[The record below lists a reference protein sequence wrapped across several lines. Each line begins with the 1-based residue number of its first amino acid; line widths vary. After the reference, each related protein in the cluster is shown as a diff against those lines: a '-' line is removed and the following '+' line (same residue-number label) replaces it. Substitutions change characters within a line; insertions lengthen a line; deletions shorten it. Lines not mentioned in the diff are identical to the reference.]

1 MNNVKHQWFSFYTDV
16 FVRFCSEGYCST
28 WRMVACNRLEMLR
41 TSQSSQSVTV
51 NGYRNA
57 LLLCKLL
64 LCKWDHKTKHEI
76 APKSAVKKQSFPWT
90 FIGTCCCDAVPPH
103 RHRRQWKYTLNNLQ
117 CSRLLRNIDLSFD
130 LQIFLNLLVT
140 GLLEI
145 AHV

>member
-64 LCKWDHKTKHEI
+64 LCKYRSQNWVWNSTQICSEKTEFSLEVYRHLLL
-76 APKSAVKKQSFPWT
+76 W
-90 FIGTCCCDAVPPH
+90 CCATSQAQTSVRIHPE
-103 RHRRQWKYTLNNLQ
+103 NLQ
-117 CSRLLRNIDLSFD
+117 CRRLLRNIDLSFD